1 MYKIAFE
8 NPRICLECTVN
19 VLVLVKVPGNFFIM
33 EIFLSIFAI

>member
-19 VLVLVKVPGNFFIM
+19 VLVLVKVIFFIM
-33 EIFLSIFAI
+33 EIFLSIFAV